1 MILSYANNFTTP
13 YRHVFLFSSKKL
25 PSSRRP
31 RYNRA
36 SYPKEI
42 MLLKTVGNILWF
54 LLGGVLSGLSWILAG
69 CIWCV
74 TIVGIPVGLQCFKF
88 ASLAFWPFGK
98 QVIYG
103 GGAGST
109 ILNIFWLLVSGIPLA
124 VENAAIGLI
133 LCITI
138 VGIPFGKQFFKI
150 AKLALTPFGA
160 RVE

>member
-1 MILSYANNFTTP
+1 MFFF
-13 YRHVFLFSSKKL
+13 FLRKKL

-42 MLLKTVGNILWF
+42 MILKTVGNILWF
-54 LLGGVLSGLSWILAG
+54 LLGGVLSGLSWVLAG